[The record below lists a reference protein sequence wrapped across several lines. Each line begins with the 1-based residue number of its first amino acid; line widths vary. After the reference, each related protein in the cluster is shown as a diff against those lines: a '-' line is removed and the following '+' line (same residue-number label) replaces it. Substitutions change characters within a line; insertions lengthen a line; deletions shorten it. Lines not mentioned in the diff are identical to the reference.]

1 MTTRFIPAQGDAAQ
15 PAGENGL
22 EYFRNA
28 LNEQRQFR
36 IEQLREL
43 DAASNAAHLTDAS
56 LSEVSAALRIA
67 ARRALAEV
75 DAALG
80 RMAMGEYGICQ
91 GCGGDIALA
100 RLEIVPM
107 AALCMSCQR
116 LTETNLPEADTGRT

>member
-1 MTTRFIPAQGDAAQ
+1 MTTRFIPAPGDAAR
-15 PAGENGL
+15 PAGESGL

-36 IEQLREL
+36 MEQLREL
-43 DAASNAAHLTDAS
+43 DAASNAAHLTDPS
-56 LSEVSAALRIA
+56 RNEVLAALRTA

-80 RMAMGEYGICQ
+80 RMALDEYGICQ
-91 GCGGDIALA
+91 GCGGDITLA

-116 LTETNLPEADTGRT
+116 LTETGPPGADTGRT

>member
-1 MTTRFIPAQGDAAQ
+1 MHRTAVRRPMTTRFIPAAGDAAQ
-15 PAGENGL
+15 PAGENSL

-36 IEQLREL
+36 IEQLQEL
-43 DAASNAAHLTDAS
+43 DAAQLTDRS
-56 LSEVSAALRIA
+56 LSEVSAALRTA

-80 RMAMGEYGICQ
+80 RLAIGEYGICQ
-91 GCGGDIALA
+91 SCGGDIALA

-107 AALCMSCQR
+107 AALCMDCQR
-116 LTETNLPEADTGRT
+116 LT

>member
-1 MTTRFIPAQGDAAQ
+1 MTTRFIPAPGDAAQ
-15 PAGENGL
+15 PAGENSL

-36 IEQLREL
+36 MEQLREL
-43 DAASNAAHLTDAS
+43 DAASHAAHLTDPS
-56 LSEVSAALRIA
+56 LNEVSAALRIA

-80 RMAMGEYGICQ
+80 RMAFGEYGICQ
-91 GCGGDIALA
+91 SCGGDIAFA

-116 LTETNLPEADTGRT
+116 LTETSHPGADTGRT